1 MNRVPS
7 TVSPCGQGV
16 GENSM
21 GDDRVVVVTGIG
33 GMGRAIARRLGPGS
47 TLLLA
52 DVNPSALGEVAEG
65 LRIEGQ
71 QVVEQVTDV
80 SDAGSVAALASV
92 AAGLGRVD
100 VLVHT
105 AGLSPVQASVGAILH
120 VDLLGTALVL
130 EAFGAAIAP
139 GGAGVF
145 IASSAGSMMPQ
156 DVDFERLLA
165 TTPTAELLALSELSE
180 SVITDPGFAY
190 GIAKRANQVRVRA
203 ASVPWGRR
211 GARVNS
217 ISPGVISTPM
227 GLAELNGPSGEFM
240 ESMVSGSGT
249 GRLGTPDDIAAA
261 AEFLVGPQAS
271 FITGTDL
278 LVDGGAVAGVFFPG

>member
-1 MNRVPS
+1 
-7 TVSPCGQGV
+7 
-16 GENSM
+16 
-21 GDDRVVVVTGIG
+21 
-33 GMGRAIARRLGPGS
+33 MGRAIARRLGPGS

-52 DVNPSALGEVAEG
+52 DVNPSALGETAEA
-65 LRIEGQ
+65 LQTEGQ

-92 AAGLGRVD
+92 AREIGRVD

-105 AGLSPVQASVGAILH
+105 AGLSPVQASVAAILH
-120 VDLLGTALVL
+120 VDLLGAALVL
-130 EAFGAAIAP
+130 DAFADVIAP

-165 TTPTAELLALSELSE
+165 TTPTASLLDLPQLSE
-180 SVITDPGFAY
+180 SVIADPGFAY

-211 GARVNS
+211 RARVNS

-227 GLAELNGPSGEFM
+227 GVAELNGPSGEFM
-240 ESMVSGSGT
+240 QSMVSGSGT

>member
-1 MNRVPS
+1 
-7 TVSPCGQGV
+7 
-16 GENSM
+16 M
-21 GDDRVVVVTGIG
+21 GNGDRVVVVTGIG
-33 GMGRAIARRLGPGS
+33 GMGRAIARRLGGGS
-47 TLLLA
+47 TLMLA
-52 DVNPSALGEVAEG
+52 DVNPAALGEAAEALRAEG
-65 LRIEGQ
+65 H

-80 SDAGSVAALASV
+80 SDAASVGALAS
-92 AAGLGRVD
+92 AATELGRVD

-105 AGLSPVQASVGAILH
+105 AGLSPVQASVSAILH

-130 EAFGAAIAP
+130 DAFGAAIAL

-165 TTPTAELLALSELSE
+165 TTPTAALLDLPQLSE
-180 SVITDPGFAY
+180 SVIADPGFAY

-227 GLAELNGPSGEFM
+227 GVAELNGPSGEFM
-240 ESMVSGSGT
+240 QSMVSGSGT

-271 FITGTDL
+271 FVTGTDL
-278 LVDGGAVAGVFFPG
+278 LVDGGAVAGILFPG

>member
-1 MNRVPS
+1 MS
-7 TVSPCGQGV
+7 DG
-16 GENSM
+16 
-21 GDDRVVVVTGIG
+21 DRVVVVTGIG

-52 DVNPSALGEVAEG
+52 DVDPGALGEVSEA
-65 LRIEGQ
+65 LRDEGQ

-80 SDAGSVAALASV
+80 SDPSSVAALAS
-92 AAGLGRVD
+92 AAKEIGRVE

-105 AGLSPVQASVGAILH
+105 AGLSPVQASVRAILH

-130 EAFGAAIAP
+130 DAFASAIAP

-145 IASSAGSMMPQ
+145 VASSAGSMMPQ
-156 DVDFERLLA
+156 DVEFERLLA
-165 TTPTAELLALSELSE
+165 TTPAASLLDLPQLSE
-180 SVITDPGFAY
+180 SAITDPGFAY

-203 ASVPWGRR
+203 ASVPWGRLR
-211 GARVNS
+211 ARVNS

-227 GLAELNGPSGEFM
+227 GVAELNGPSRDFM
-240 ESMVSGSGT
+240 QAMVSGSGT

-271 FITGTDL
+271 FITGVDL
-278 LVDGGAVAGVFFPG
+278 LVDGGAVAGVLYPG